1 VSAYGTP
8 LLHFEPLKL
17 LNTDADPAFPSNAE
31 PDPAFHSTVDP
42 DPHTIVS
49 VSYTASGML

>member
-1 VSAYGTP
+1 MSAYGTP